1 MKRVLSIAVAVLLLL
16 VALPAVAEGDPI
28 QAGLYVS
35 DAGTEY
41 MYLNDEG
48 VGVLSYSADGL
59 FYACGIVW
67 TENSL
72 EIEKVDTAC
81 TLAENVLSFTFEDTE
96 YALRYSGKW
105 ENFALGDR
113 GTNYAGNYSAGS
125 GKTLTLTADG
135 RGVYKD
141 GNEEQEI
148 FWGSLM
154 PYWNT
159 AWVEGYCFILYGS
172 FLGGMMFQE
181 ETVTVDTEKEQG
193 VVFYPQEIEE
203 PAPSESEIAKITLV
217 SPAFDLRLNLPTDR
231 WTVEETAGGL
241 MVSLER
247 EMIQYTFIS
256 MELQNEPSAATLD
269 AYADHIWTD
278 CLMGS
283 GAVYDSSFTARGD
296 YAVGGA
302 AGRTAS
308 TVWEKDEVELKGDL
322 VLWYANGRLYA
333 AMSVSDET
341 SRPEAL
347 AMLDDALTTI
357 RPAEAQ
363 DLDWE
368 TRVYLDREV
377 FEGIQVLP
385 PAPVVTEQVYYGYR
399 MTTGGQTI
407 DLVPFMTGLGM
418 DVKSICLVLRSDNT
432 GSIQMMEEGGG
443 EFTWDGE
450 TFTAEG
456 ESISYAREGEHIIL
470 TVGDEVVEFA
480 PAAEIEALLAE
491 EAPKEE
497 KKEESVVP
505 EAEALIG
512 NWKFTKAR
520 AMGIEISADQMP
532 TGMTL
537 VLNEDGSAVLLTDGF
552 PTEVDWEVKEDGTVV
567 LKLAEAEVFTLSYDG
582 TVLTLATGEDGVE
595 MIFEKDVQ

>member
-41 MYLNDEG
+41 MYLNEEG
-48 VGVLSYSADGL
+48 VGVLTYPADGL
-59 FYACGIVW
+59 FYACGVVW
-67 TENSL
+67 TEDSL
-72 EIEKVDTAC
+72 EIEKSKVDFA
-81 TLAENVLSFTFEDTE
+81 LAENVLSFTLENTE

-113 GTNYAGNYSAGS
+113 GTNYAGNYSAGF
-125 GKTLTLTADG
+125 GKRLTLTADG
-135 RGVYKD
+135 HGVY
-141 GNEEQEI
+141 NEGRNEQEI

-154 PYWNT
+154 PYWNG
-159 AWVEGYCFILYGS
+159 AADEGTCFILFGS
-172 FLGGMMFQE
+172 FLGGMKFQE
-181 ETVTVDTEKEQG
+181 DTVAVDTEKEQG
-193 VVFYPQEIEE
+193 VVFYPQETQD
-203 PAPSESEIAKITLV
+203 PAPEETPEIAMITLI

-241 MVSLER
+241 RVSLER

-256 MELQNEPSAATLD
+256 MELKDEPSAATLD

-283 GAVYDSSFTARGD
+283 GAVYDNSDTVRSD
-296 YAVGGA
+296 HAVGAA

-308 TVWEKDEVELKGDL
+308 TAWEKDETELKGDL
-322 VLWYANGRLYA
+322 VLWYANGRLYV
-333 AMSVSDET
+333 AMSVSNEV

-357 RPAEAQ
+357 QPAEEQ
-363 DLDWE
+363 DLDWDN
-368 TRVYLDREV
+368 RVYLDREV

-399 MTTGGQTI
+399 MTAGGQTI
-407 DLVPFMTGLGM
+407 DLIPFMTNLGI
-418 DVKSICLVLRSDNT
+418 DVKSVCLIMRSDNT

-443 EFTWDGE
+443 EFTWTE
-450 TFTAEG
+450 EAFTANDG
-456 ESISYAREGEHIIL
+456 SIPYTREGEHIIL
-470 TVGDEVVEFA
+470 TINDEVIEFA
-480 PAAEIEALLAE
+480 PAAEIEELLAQV
-491 EAPKEE
+491 APKEE
-497 KKEESVVP
+497 KKETVVP

-512 NWKFTKAR
+512 TWTFTKAK
-520 AMGIEISADQMP
+520 AMGMEIPAEQVH
-532 TGMTL
+532 TAMTL
-537 VLNEDGSAVLLTDGF
+537 VLNEDGSAVLLTEGS
-552 PTEVDWEVKEDGTVV
+552 PTEIDWAVKEDGTIV
-567 LKLAEAEVFTLSYDG
+567 LNLADAEVFTLSYDG
-582 TVLTLATGEDGVE
+582 TVLTLQAGAEGVE
-595 MIFEKDVQ
+595 MIFERGVQ